1 MNQATLREKIRPW
14 LEGKLEASLSSLR
27 SEPIPVLASGSTGP
41 AIRGVKIRQ
50 KAVFV
55 ARPEWVDPL
64 QEILADLGMDLAFS
78 IFGAYEISRL
88 TLPDGMGVWGPSW
101 WFFADQTTWRPAHG
115 HDVVKL
121 KKDELAVIDRD
132 TFWHCFISE
141 AMAGFA
147 IYERDK
153 VVALACVRDEGDPV
167 WEIGM
172 DVLQDA
178 QGGGLGRAVTSA
190 AAKWILDHDK
200 LVLATTSTFNVPS
213 ARTLR
218 SLGLQYIFS
227 NMGGRP
233 GGFRVPPQPLGSPYP
248 GAELYDFYPR
258 WAMNHEIKPRPGS
271 S

>member
-115 HDVVKL
+115 HDVVRL
-121 KKDELAVIDRD
+121 KKDEL
-132 TFWHCFISE
+132 
-141 AMAGFA
+141 
-147 IYERDK
+147 
-153 VVALACVRDEGDPV
+153 DPV
-167 WEIGM
+167 RKGVWK
-172 DVLQDA
+172 DA
-178 QGGGLGRAVTSA
+178 FGCFAYLIKVRLEAPGCQHHREWVRS
-190 AAKWILDHDK
+190 DH
-200 LVLATTSTFNVPS
+200 A
-213 ARTLR
+213 
-218 SLGLQYIFS
+218 LGLQR
-227 NMGGRP
+227 NG
-233 GGFRVPPQPLGSPYP
+233 PLFHG
-248 GAELYDFYPR
+248 L
-258 WAMNHEIKPRPGS
+258 
-271 S
+271 